1 MRKFFSALISI
12 AIPLAFAF
20 LGMLILL
27 LSNPEVSIDEGWRL
41 GWIGLGSGLL
51 LGVVLVTWY
60 WRRRAPSSHSRK
72 TLD

>member
-1 MRKFFSALISI
+1 MRKFFSALLSI

-20 LGMLILL
+20 LGMLTLL

-41 GWIGLGSGLL
+41 GWMGLGGGLL
-51 LGVVLVTWY
+51 LGVVLITCYW
-60 WRRRAPSSHSRK
+60 WRRSPSSHSRK